1 MLFNKG
7 KKNEQMVNP
16 VLAYSAIKSALGT
29 NAMQRYRSRFG
40 LSPEQIVRMKETIS
54 PQVFSTDLE
63 ILNVFKN
70 RDGQSCQLIPIM
82 LNPLISF
89 SQVIY

>member
-1 MLFNKG
+1 MSRWLILFWLIAPLSSLWAQTPCSG
-7 KKNEQMVNP
+7 IGRD
-16 VLAYSAIKSALGT
+16 L
-29 NAMQRYRSRFG
+29 G
-40 LSPEQIVRMKETIS
+40 LSPEQIVRMKENIS